1 MNSEKVSVSIEADTS
16 AFQTQLERL
25 QTISGSFGSL
35 LTSGLRSAT
44 VSGKELDDVLRKIGM
59 NIAGMALNRG
69 LAPLG
74 NMFNS
79 MFSGLFGGITPFA
92 KGGVPGQVVPF
103 ASGGVVSSPSY
114 FPMGGGGMGLMAEAG
129 AEAIM
134 PLQRTADG
142 RLGVAAGGGA
152 TPVNVV
158 FNVNAQDAGSFRKSE
173 AQITS
178 MLARAVRR
186 GARSL

>member
-1 MNSEKVSVSIEADTS
+1 MENETVSVSIEADTS
-16 AFQTQLERL
+16 AFQTQMERL
-25 QTISGSFGSL
+25 QTIAGSFGSI
-35 LTSGLRSAT
+35 LTSGLRSAA
-44 VSGKELDDVLRKIGM
+44 VSGKELDDVLRQIGL

-79 MFSGLFGGITPFA
+79 MFSGLFGGITGFA
-92 KGGVPGQVVPF
+92 KGGVPGKVVPF

-114 FPMGGGGMGLMAEAG
+114 FPMGGGLGLMGEAG
-129 AEAIM
+129 SEAIM

-142 RLGVAAGGGA
+142 RLGVASNGGA
-152 TPVNVV
+152 APMNVV
-158 FNVNAQDAGSFRKSE
+158 FNVNAQDASSFRKSE
-173 AQITS
+173 SQITG